1 MWSVSEWGTGIAVLR
16 YKVWSGIASVVL
28 RRTASENWNWY
39 CTAGRSFETF
49 AEQQLG
55 PVTDAQVCKDQ
66 EEDGSYDD
74 HDEDGHDDEVDMAMM
89 TYLAS
94 KLSAVF
100 FAKLP
105 QVVWMLGGRPPV
117 HRRHQIVISS
127 MFATIE
133 SPLAFIIRYCHH
145 HQDNILIRY
154 HHPGII
160 LIRYHHN
167 HNCHN

>member
-1 MWSVSEWGTGIAVLR
+1 MHCFLLWDWYCSTKCGLFQSGELVLQCNAT
-16 YKVWSGIASVVL
+16 KCGLVL
-28 RRTASENWNWY
+28 RRTVSENWNWY

-74 HDEDGHDDEVDMAMM
+74 HDEDGRDDEVDMAMI

-100 FAKLP
+100 YCP
-105 QVVWMLGGRPPV
+105 VMQVVWMLGGRGPPV

-127 MFATIE
+127 MFPTIE
-133 SPLAFIIRYCHH
+133 SPSPSSSSGIVIIINTKRSAGFL
-145 HQDNILIRY
+145 NS
-154 HHPGII
+154 
-160 LIRYHHN
+160 
-167 HNCHN
+167 

>member
-1 MWSVSEWGTGIAVLR
+1 MGLVLKYKMWAVSEWGTGIAVQR
-16 YKVWSGIASVVL
+16 YKMWSGIASVVL
-28 RRTASENWNWY
+28 RRTVPENWNWY

-74 HDEDGHDDEVDMAMM
+74 HDEDGHGHDDEVDMAMI

-105 QVVWMLGGRPPV
+105 QVVWMLGG
-117 HRRHQIVISS
+117 
-127 MFATIE
+127 
-133 SPLAFIIRYCHH
+133 
-145 HQDNILIRY
+145 
-154 HHPGII
+154 
-160 LIRYHHN
+160 
-167 HNCHN
+167 

>member
-1 MWSVSEWGTGIAVLR
+1 MHCFLLWDWYCSTKCGLFQSGELVLQC
-16 YKVWSGIASVVL
+16 YATTCGLVL
-28 RRTASENWNWY
+28 RRTVPENWNWY

-74 HDEDGHDDEVDMAMM
+74 HDEDGLDDEVDIAMM

-105 QVVWMLGGRPPV
+105 RVVWMLGG
-117 HRRHQIVISS
+117 
-127 MFATIE
+127 
-133 SPLAFIIRYCHH
+133 
-145 HQDNILIRY
+145 
-154 HHPGII
+154 
-160 LIRYHHN
+160 
-167 HNCHN
+167 

>member
-1 MWSVSEWGTGIAVLR
+1 MGNWYCSEALENVVWYCGALFQRTGTGIAPL
-16 YKVWSGIASVVL
+16 
-28 RRTASENWNWY
+28 
-39 CTAGRSFETF
+39 AGHSRLGETF

-74 HDEDGHDDEVDMAMM
+74 HDEDGHDDEVDMAMI

-105 QVVWMLGGRPPV
+105 QVVWMLGGDL
-117 HRRHQIVISS
+117 QCTD
-127 MFATIE
+127 ATK
-133 SPLAFIIRYCHH
+133 L
-145 HQDNILIRY
+145 
-154 HHPGII
+154 
-160 LIRYHHN
+160 
-167 HNCHN
+167 